1 MTITTLQI
9 PPSQLPRQCYES
21 TTANGRYRCEPYGG
35 GMTLT
40 VEDTS
45 GRYVVIGQREGWQLL
60 VEPYAAEACEFLA
73 ACEALKSG
81 GAV

>member
-1 MTITTLQI
+1 
-9 PPSQLPRQCYES
+9 
-21 TTANGRYRCEPYGG
+21 
-35 GMTLT
+35 MTLT
-40 VEDTS
+40 VEDAS

-73 ACEALKSG
+73 ACEALKAG